1 MKNLFFLLIL
11 IFVANFGMAQI
22 SVVDTISGGSYRMD
36 NSLGIDSLVQKTVKA
51 KCYKPVVKVEE
62 SKEDEPKENFD
73 PCARNPKVMGY
84 KIQIMYTKDR
94 NAANR
99 SQAEFGRNFP
109 TLVPE
114 MVYTRPDYRVMAGD
128 YFTKRSAAMD
138 LAQVKK
144 KYPGAFLV
152 QWRVWCRKAK

>member
-1 MKNLFFLLIL
+1 MKNLFFLLTFL
-11 IFVANFGMAQI
+11 MCFVTGFGQI
-22 SVVDTISGGSYRMD
+22 SVQDTVSGGSYHL
-36 NSLGIDSLVQKTVKA
+36 NGIAEIDSLVQKTIKA
-51 KCYKPVVKVEE
+51 KCYKPVVKETEKEE
-62 SKEDEPKENFD
+62 EEPENFD
-73 PCARNPKVMGY
+73 PCANNPKVMGY

-99 SQAEFGRNFP
+99 SQSEFAKNFP
-109 TLVPE
+109 SLVPE

-138 LAQVKK
+138 LAQVKR

>member
-1 MKNLFFLLIL
+1 MKNLFFILLFL
-11 IFVANFGMAQI
+11 VGLTSAFSQTSMR
-22 SVVDTISGGSYRMD
+22 DTISGGSYVIKG
-36 NSLGIDSLVQKTVKA
+36 NPVIDSLVQKTIAK
-51 KCYKPVVKVEE
+51 KCYRPPVK
-62 SKEDEPKENFD
+62 KTQNDDKQNFD
-73 PCARNPKVMGY
+73 PCAQNQKVMGY
-84 KIQIMYTKDR
+84 KIQVMYTKDR

-99 SQAEFGRNFP
+99 VQSEFGRNYP
-109 TLVPE
+109 YLVPE

-138 LAQVKK
+138 LASVKK

>member
-1 MKNLFFLLIL
+1 MKNLFFLFIL
-11 IFVANFGMAQI
+11 TFGFIFSSAQI
-22 SVVDTISGGSYRMD
+22 TVQDTITGGSYHL
-36 NSLGIDSLVQKTVKA
+36 NGVAAIDSLVQNTIKD
-51 KCYKPVVKVEE
+51 KCYKPVVKVDEKEE
-62 SKEDEPKENFD
+62 EELENFD
-73 PCARNPKVMGY
+73 PCAQSPKVMGY

-99 SQAEFGRNFP
+99 AQQDFAKNFP
-109 TLVPE
+109 QLVPE

-138 LAQVKK
+138 LAQVKR

>member
-1 MKNLFFLLIL
+1 MKNLLFLFLLMMFSISAL
-11 IFVANFGMAQI
+11 AQI
-22 SVVDTISGGSYRMD
+22 SVQDTVSGGSYMIQG
-36 NSLGIDSLVQKTVKA
+36 SPIIDSMIVKSVKA
-51 KCYKPVVKVEE
+51 KCDKPTITIDPKLNEE
-62 SKEDEPKENFD
+62 ELENFD
-73 PCARNPKVMGY
+73 PCANNQKVMGY

-99 SQAEFGRNFP
+99 SQSDFAKSFP
-109 TLVPE
+109 SMVPE

-138 LAQVKK
+138 LASVKK

>member
-1 MKNLFFLLIL
+1 MKNLILLFIFCFGISSAFGQIL
-11 IFVANFGMAQI
+11 VQ
-22 SVVDTISGGSYRMD
+22 DTISGGSYRVD
-36 NSLGIDSLVQKTVKA
+36 GIAAVDSLVQNTIKA
-51 KCYKPVVKVEE
+51 KCYKPVTQVNVNADDEE
-62 SKEDEPKENFD
+62 PENFD
-73 PCARNPKVMGY
+73 PCAQSQKVMGY

-99 SQAEFGRNFP
+99 SQADFAKNFP
-109 TLVPE
+109 ALVPE

-138 LAQVKK
+138 LAQVKR